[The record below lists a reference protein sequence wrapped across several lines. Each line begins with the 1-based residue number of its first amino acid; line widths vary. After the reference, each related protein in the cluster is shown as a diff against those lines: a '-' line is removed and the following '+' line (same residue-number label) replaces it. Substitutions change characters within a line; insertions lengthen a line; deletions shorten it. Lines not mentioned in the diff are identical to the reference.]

1 VEQPEIE
8 SIMEQWTYLVLDLK
22 RLRNHT
28 DVEVGKSVLTG
39 APSAEDVQESLQVLG
54 RDGWELV
61 QVFQNAYMGE
71 PHYYFKRLVSNQSR
85 TDSMQTEQ

>member
-1 VEQPEIE
+1 
-8 SIMEQWTYLVLDLK
+8 MEQWTYLVLDLK

-28 DVEVGKSVLTG
+28 DVGIGKSVLTG
-39 APSAEDVQESLQVLG
+39 APDPEAVQESLQVLG

-71 PHYYFKRLVSNQSR
+71 PHFYFKRLVRNESR
-85 TDSMQTEQ
+85 TDTMKDAQ